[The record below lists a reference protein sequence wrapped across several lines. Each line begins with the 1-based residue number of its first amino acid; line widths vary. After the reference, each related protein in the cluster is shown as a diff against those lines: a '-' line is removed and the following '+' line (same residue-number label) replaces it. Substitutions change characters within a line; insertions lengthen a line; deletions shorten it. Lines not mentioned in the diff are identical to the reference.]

1 MSWFKNYIRKKLKK
15 LVVNYKLFEASIF
28 KDKFEYTG
36 YETICTAIVRKTI
49 NHKDTKYT
57 IAPLSNKR
65 YLVNKTID
73 IFVIMEDSKVEITNH
88 VYHYDVTLYEREWDR
103 LTNMYDNKTE
113 VIRQQYK
120 AEITSQIKHSL
131 RTILTKIET
140 SEGFSQ
146 DTLDEIS

>member
-28 KDKFEYTG
+28 KDKFDYTG
-36 YETICTAIVRKTI
+36 YETICSAIVRKTI

-65 YLVNKTID
+65 YLVNKTLD

-88 VYHYDVTLYEREWDR
+88 VYHYVITLPKKDITKLVNLFDKKVDEERIMYE
-103 LTNMYDNKTE
+103 NQIK
-113 VIRQQYK
+113 
-120 AEITSQIKHSL
+120 SQIDNTLH
-131 RTILTKIET
+131 KIYDKIN
-140 SEGFSQ
+140 F
-146 DTLDEIS
+146 L

>member
-36 YETICTAIVRKTI
+36 YETICVAIVRKTI

-73 IFVIMEDSKVEITNH
+73 IFVILEYSKVEITNH
-88 VYHYDVTLYEREWDR
+88 VYHYVISLPKKDIVKLVNHFDKKVDEERIMYE
-103 LTNMYDNKTE
+103 NQIK
-113 VIRQQYK
+113 
-120 AEITSQIKHSL
+120 SQIDNTLH
-131 RTILTKIET
+131 KIYDKINNL
-140 SEGFSQ
+140 Q
-146 DTLDEIS
+146 

>member
-1 MSWFKNYIRKKLKK
+1 MGWFKNYLRKKLKK
-15 LVVNYKLFEASIF
+15 IVVNYKLFESSIF

-88 VYHYDVTLYEREWDR
+88 VYHYVITLPKKDIVKLVNHFDKKVDEERIMYE
-103 LTNMYDNKTE
+103 NQIK
-113 VIRQQYK
+113 
-120 AEITSQIKHSL
+120 SQIDNTLH
-131 RTILTKIET
+131 KIYDKINNL
-140 SEGFSQ
+140 Q
-146 DTLDEIS
+146 

>member
-1 MSWFKNYIRKKLKK
+1 MGWFKNYLRKKLKK
-15 LVVNYKLFEASIF
+15 IVVNYKLFEASIF

-36 YETICTAIVRKTI
+36 YEAICTAIVRKTI

-88 VYHYDVTLYEREWDR
+88 VYHYVITLPKKDIVKLVNHFDKKVDEERIMYE
-103 LTNMYDNKTE
+103 NQIK
-113 VIRQQYK
+113 
-120 AEITSQIKHSL
+120 SQIDNTLH
-131 RTILTKIET
+131 KIYDKINNL
-140 SEGFSQ
+140 Q
-146 DTLDEIS
+146 

>member
-15 LVVNYKLFEASIF
+15 LVVNYKLFESSIF

-36 YETICTAIVRKTI
+36 YETICSAIVRKTI

-65 YLVNKTID
+65 YLVNKTLD

-88 VYHYDVTLYEREWDR
+88 VYHYVITLPKKDITKLVNLFDKKVDEERIMYE
-103 LTNMYDNKTE
+103 NQIK
-113 VIRQQYK
+113 
-120 AEITSQIKHSL
+120 SQIDNTLH
-131 RTILTKIET
+131 KIYDKIN
-140 SEGFSQ
+140 F
-146 DTLDEIS
+146 L